1 MTDAARAQ
9 QIMSQVESVLSAEKH
24 LLLSGQVHR
33 VVELSEEKV
42 QAMTA
47 FESLLQ
53 EAGQML
59 RAETIQA
66 RLRGIVQAASENS
79 IHFRAVQ
86 NGLQNMVTRLGRVS
100 QDSYVGA
107 YQSNGLQTPFSN
119 ATGTYLKKA

>member
-66 RLRGIVQAASENS
+66 RLRGIVQAARENS

-119 ATGTYLKKA
+119 ATGNYLKKA

>member
-79 IHFRAVQ
+79 IHFRDVQ

-119 ATGTYLKKA
+119 ATGNYLKKA

>member
-1 MTDAARAQ
+1 MTDAARAR

-119 ATGTYLKKA
+119 ATGNYLKKA

>member
-86 NGLQNMVTRLGRVS
+86 NGLQNMVTRLGRGS

-119 ATGTYLKKA
+119 ATGNYLKKA

>member
-9 QIMSQVESVLSAEKH
+9 HIMSQVESVLSAEKH

-42 QAMTA
+42 QAMAA

-79 IHFRAVQ
+79 THFRAVQ

-119 ATGTYLKKA
+119 ATGNYLKKA

>member
-100 QDSYVGA
+100 QDFYVGA

-119 ATGTYLKKA
+119 ATGNYLKKA

>member
-24 LLLSGQVHR
+24 LLLSCQVHR

-119 ATGTYLKKA
+119 ATGNYLKKA

>member
-24 LLLSGQVHR
+24 HLLSGQVLR

-119 ATGTYLKKA
+119 ATGNYLKKA

>member
-1 MTDAARAQ
+1 MSDAARAQ

-119 ATGTYLKKA
+119 ATGNYLKKA

>member
-42 QAMTA
+42 QAMAT
-47 FESLLQ
+47 FESLRQ

-119 ATGTYLKKA
+119 ATGNYLKKA

>member
-53 EAGQML
+53 ESGQML

-119 ATGTYLKKA
+119 ATGNYLKKA

>member
-59 RAETIQA
+59 RAETIQT

-119 ATGTYLKKA
+119 ATGNYLKKA

>member
-86 NGLQNMVTRLGRVS
+86 NGLQNMVARLGRVS

-119 ATGTYLKKA
+119 ATGNYLKKA

>member
-9 QIMSQVESVLSAEKH
+9 HIMSQVESVLSAEKH

-59 RAETIQA
+59 RAETLQA

-79 IHFRAVQ
+79 THFRAVQ

-119 ATGTYLKKA
+119 ATGNYLKKA

>member
-42 QAMTA
+42 QAMAA

-59 RAETIQA
+59 RAETLQA

-79 IHFRAVQ
+79 THFRAVQ

-119 ATGTYLKKA
+119 ATGNYLKKA

>member
-119 ATGTYLKKA
+119 ATMNYLKKA

>member
-9 QIMSQVESVLSAEKH
+9 HIMSQVESVLSAEKH

-42 QAMTA
+42 QAMAA

-59 RAETIQA
+59 RAETLQA

-79 IHFRAVQ
+79 THFRAVQ
-86 NGLQNMVTRLGRVS
+86 NGLQNMVTRLGSVS

-119 ATGTYLKKA
+119 ATGNYLKKA

>member
-86 NGLQNMVTRLGRVS
+86 NGLQNMATRLGRVS

-119 ATGTYLKKA
+119 ATGNYLKKA

>member
-47 FESLLQ
+47 LESLLQ

-119 ATGTYLKKA
+119 ATGNYLKKA